1 MVSFESRRD
10 PAQPEAASG
19 SAGAIP
25 PLRQPAK
32 LRRSPPAA
40 DRPRPTLDVVH
51 EGVTYKIAIKKVG
64 TARRFTLR
72 VRAATL
78 DAVLTMP
85 SRASVKTARAFAER
99 HAQWVGQRLS
109 SLPGPIRIVPGAT
122 LPLRGIEHRVERRDS
137 LRSAAWV
144 EPAPAPGPGAT
155 GGRTELPALC
165 IAGRDEALGRILV
178 GFLRREAERDFKA
191 RVAAH
196 AASLGLRVGR
206 ISLRDTR
213 SRWGSC
219 SSRATLSFS
228 WRLILAP
235 TFVLDYLVAHEV
247 AHLVHMNHSADFW
260 HLTRRLA
267 PQTDAAE
274 HWLKAHGSALHRYAF
289 G

>member
-1 MVSFESRRD
+1 
-10 PAQPEAASG
+10 
-19 SAGAIP
+19 
-25 PLRQPAK
+25 
-32 LRRSPPAA
+32 
-40 DRPRPTLDVVH
+40 VH

-85 SRASVKTARAFAER
+85 SRASIKTAQAFAER
-99 HAQWVGQRLS
+99 HAQWVAQRLS
-109 SLPGPIRIVPGAT
+109 VMPGPIRIVPGAT

-137 LRSAAWV
+137 LRTAAWV
-144 EPAPAPGPGAT
+144 EPAPALGPGAT
-155 GGRTELPALC
+155 GARMELPALC
-165 IAGRDEALGRILV
+165 LAGRDEALGRVLV
-178 GFLRREAERDFKA
+178 GFLRREAEQDFKA

-196 AASLGLRVGR
+196 AGSLGLSVGR

-235 TFVLDYLVAHEV
+235 GFVLDYLVAHEV
-247 AHLVHMNHSADFW
+247 AHLIHMNHSADFW
-260 HLTRRLA
+260 LLTRRLA

-274 HWLKAHGSALHRYAF
+274 HWLKAHGSTLHRYAF